1 MEKAPPTHTPSL
13 KMYLFHVQ
21 EVQKESE
28 RFMMELQS
36 HEKKAQE
43 KATALVN
50 HKHRMGQ
57 LAEELA
63 AAIAN
68 EELSQPQVRI
78 TQ

>member
-1 MEKAPPTHTPSL
+1 
-13 KMYLFHVQ
+13 MYLFRLQ
-21 EVQKESE
+21 EVHMESE
-28 RFMMELQS
+28 RFMEELQS
-36 HEKKAQE
+36 YEVKAQE
-43 KATALVN
+43 KATELAN

-68 EELSQPQVRI
+68 DELSQPQVQI